1 MELPPEQKLNAT
13 MALVATF
20 CIGALTMYWF
30 VCWDRRKKKANSM
43 KIIKVQP
50 ALPAHTK
57 KPTRIYLDGCW
68 DVMHSGHY
76 NALRQAKALG
86 DVLVVGVHSDE
97 EITRNKR
104 EPVMNNEQRM
114 AAVSACKWADEV
126 VFDVPYA
133 PSLEL
138 LNKLKCDY
146 VAHGDDIPLAADGQS
161 AYHCVQEKLK
171 IFRRTPGVSTTHLI
185 QRLVDAVKSDDDR
198 SEQEV
203 YDISQCDADKTKHIE
218 STTSWSSFLA
228 SSSRISAFSNNRVPN
243 KHDTVI
249 YIDGVFDLFHVGHIA
264 ALKAA
269 KQLGT
274 FLYVGLYDD
283 DIVRAHKGRYY
294 PLMNLQERVL
304 NVLSCKYVDDVLI
317 GAPWKITKSVLKSL
331 NVKYV
336 VMTKNTMFARDQ
348 LDRYQTV
355 KELGLFKEIQTESDY
370 TTEKLMQSIAEQQVK
385 LEEQNKNR
393 VQRESQYINN
403 HAYIQETA

>member
-1 MELPPEQKLNAT
+1 MAKPFEQIDGT
-13 MALVATF
+13 MALIATF
-20 CIGALTMYWF
+20 CIGALTMYF
-30 VCWDRRKKKANSM
+30 VVCCERTKKKRNAM
-43 KIIKVQP
+43 KITVQQR
-50 ALPAHTK
+50 
-57 KPTRIYLDGCW
+57 KPIRIYLDGCW

-97 EITRNKR
+97 EIARHKR
-104 EPVMNNEQRM
+104 EPVMKNKQRM

-133 PSLEL
+133 PSREL
-138 LNKLKCDY
+138 LNKLNCDY

-161 AYHCVQEKLK
+161 AYHCVMDKLK

-185 QRLVDAVKSDDDR
+185 QRLVDAAKN
-198 SEQEV
+198 SEEEKNKKGV
-203 YDISQCDADKTKHIE
+203 YDISRSDEDKTKHIE

-243 KHDTVI
+243 KHDTVV
-249 YIDGVFDLFHVGHIA
+249 YIDGVFDLFHVGHVA

-269 KQLGT
+269 KELGT

-283 DIVRAHKGRYY
+283 DIVRAHKGRYF

-336 VMTKNTMFARDQ
+336 VMTKNTLFAADQ
-348 LDRYQTV
+348 LDRYQTA
-355 KELGLFKEIQTESDY
+355 KEMGLFKEIETESDY
-370 TTEKLMQSIAEQQVK
+370 TTEHLMASIAKEQKQ
-385 LEEQNKNR
+385 LEEQNKKR
-393 VQRESQYINN
+393 VARESQYIDN
-403 HAYIQETA
+403 HSYIQETA